1 MLEQIKAAIFDLDGT
16 LVDSMGLWRDIDIEF
31 LQARGIAYHDSL
43 QELIEGMSFTETAV
57 FCKEYYNLRESVE
70 ELKAIW
76 NRMARHKYRYE
87 VQLKPGAL
95 EFLED
100 LKSRGIKMGIATS
113 NSPELIQAVNGA
125 YHFDRYMSCIVTA
138 CSVNKGKPAP
148 DVYLEAARQLDVKPE
163 DCLVFEDI
171 VKGLEAGKN
180 AGMKVCAI
188 EDLYSASQ
196 RTKKREICDYYIES
210 YDDIKN
216 GCYYQATAANR
227 KRV

>member
-16 LVDSMGLWRDIDIEF
+16 LVDSMGLWREIDIEF
-31 LQARGIAYHDSL
+31 LQERGIAYHDSL

-57 FCKEYYNLRESVE
+57 FCKEYYHLSESVE

-76 NRMARHKYRYE
+76 NRMAEHKYRYE
-87 VQLKPGAL
+87 VQPKPGAM
-95 EFLED
+95 EFLEE
-100 LKSRGIKMGIATS
+100 LKARGIKMGIATS
-113 NSPELIQAVNGA
+113 NSEELIQAVNGA

-148 DVYLEAARQLDVKPE
+148 DVYLEAARQLDVSPA

-180 AGMKVCAI
+180 AGMRVCAI
-188 EDLYSASQ
+188 EDVYSASQ
-196 RTKKREICDYYIES
+196 REKKREICDYYIES

-216 GCYYQATAANR
+216 QRYYRSADW